1 MRREY
6 KVRVWRCIAFVGL
19 FLCFLLGLGV
29 GAYAQNAND
38 ILGKAAAAYENSNGI
53 SASFTMFTRSAG
65 QNAGESFEG
74 TIQMKGD
81 KFTLV
86 TPEALTWFNGTTQ
99 WTYVE
104 RNDEV
109 NVTNPTGEELQFTN
123 PALFPGAVET
133 ILCDFNHL
141 DQYVSI
147 TAADYCCVMTRG
159 HSYDTIVQA
168 QLLATPACYIGVIG
182 SRAKKAAVFR
192 RLIEEYNINE
202 QDLNRI
208 ISPIG
213 LEIKAET
220 PAEIAISITGQMIQV
235 RADRKDTSK

>member
-1 MRREY
+1 MRREH
-6 KVRVWRCIAFVGL
+6 KIRVWRCSAFVGL
-19 FLCFLLGLGV
+19 FLCFLLGLGL
-29 GAYAQNAND
+29 GAHAQNAND
-38 ILGKAAAAYENSNGI
+38 ILRKAAAAYENSNGI

-123 PALFPGAVET
+123 PALLLNSYKKGF
-133 ILCDFNHL
+133 
-141 DQYVSI
+141 
-147 TAADYCCVMTRG
+147 TAAYKGEST
-159 HSYDTIVQA
+159 A
-168 QLLATPACYIGVIG
+168 QNGNATANT
-182 SRAKKAAVFR
+182 SR
-192 RLIEEYNINE
+192 
-202 QDLNRI
+202 
-208 ISPIG
+208 
-213 LEIKAET
+213 
-220 PAEIAISITGQMIQV
+220 
-235 RADRKDTSK
+235 